1 MASSPEAA
9 RRTAAHIARW
19 ALWPVCGAI
28 AVVVTLA
35 WLGHG
40 SPSTERAATP
50 ASTSVPAAAPH
61 HERVDSGDLV
71 QAPAPTSSPVV
82 AHTAIDALARL
93 EKARA
98 NPLPPSAANA
108 SNTFDEALQH
118 AFSYPAF
125 DALDG
130 RTDAEGLIE
139 AAAWADACARSTLP
153 AQDQTLRCTDTRLRD
168 PHYADLLLRKA
179 AEAGQP
185 AAALTLASRN
195 PTQWLEIPLANDDTL
210 GEHIFTLAA
219 HGNGT
224 ALAMLTQ
231 WCAVPDACTDSQLTR
246 NTLALLQLGLYKT
259 GTSDPSQYLTGDA
272 DQQRAAVDRADALR
286 KLLKWPS

>member
-9 RRTAAHIARW
+9 KRTVAHIARW
-19 ALWPVCGAI
+19 AIWPVCGAI
-28 AVVVTLA
+28 AVAVTLA

-40 SPSTERAATP
+40 SLRTESAVTP
-50 ASTSVPAAAPH
+50 VSTSTTAAAPH
-61 HERVDSGDLV
+61 HERVDAA
-71 QAPAPTSSPVV
+71 QAAAHTSSAVV

-118 AFSYPAF
+118 ALSYPAF

-153 AQDQTLRCTDTRLRD
+153 AQDQTLRCTDARLRD
-168 PHYADLLLRKA
+168 PHYADTLLRKA

-195 PTQWLEIPLANDDTL
+195 PTQWMEVPLANDDTL

-219 HGNGT
+219 HGNAT

-231 WCAVPDACTDSQLTR
+231 WCATPDACTDSQLTR

-259 GTSDPSQYLTGDA
+259 GTSDASQYLTGNA
-272 DQQRAAVDRADALR
+272 DEQRAAVDRADALR

>member
-9 RRTAAHIARW
+9 KRTAAHIARW
-19 ALWPVCGAI
+19 AIWPVCGAI
-28 AVVVTLA
+28 AVAVTLA

-40 SPSTERAATP
+40 SLRTESAATP
-50 ASTSVPAAAPH
+50 VSTSTTAAAPH
-61 HERVDSGDLV
+61 HERVDAA
-71 QAPAPTSSPVV
+71 QPPAHTSSPVV

-118 AFSYPAF
+118 ALSYPAF

-153 AQDQTLRCTDTRLRD
+153 AQDQTLRCTDARLRD
-168 PHYADLLLRKA
+168 PHYADTLLRKA

-195 PTQWLEIPLANDDTL
+195 PTQWMEVPLANDDTL

-219 HGNGT
+219 HGNAT

-231 WCAVPDACTDSQLTR
+231 WCATPDACTDSQLTR

-259 GTSDPSQYLTGDA
+259 GTSDVSQYLTGNA
-272 DQQRAAVDRADALR
+272 DEQRAAVDRADALR

>member
-9 RRTAAHIARW
+9 KRTAAHIARW
-19 ALWPVCGAI
+19 AIWPVCGAI
-28 AVVVTLA
+28 AVAVTLA

-40 SPSTERAATP
+40 SRRTESTATP
-50 ASTSVPAAAPH
+50 VSMSTTAAAPH
-61 HERVDSGDLV
+61 HERVDSA
-71 QAPAPTSSPVV
+71 QAPTSPTSTSSQVV

-93 EKARA
+93 EKARTH
-98 NPLPPSAANA
+98 PLPPTAANA

-118 AFSYPAF
+118 ALSYPAF
-125 DALDG
+125 NALDG

-153 AQDQTLRCTDTRLRD
+153 AQDQTLRCTDARLRD

-185 AAALTLASRN
+185 AATLTLASRN
-195 PTQWLEIPLANDDTL
+195 LTQWMEIPLANDDTL

-219 HGNGT
+219 HGNST

-231 WCAVPDACTDSQLTR
+231 WCAAPDACTDSQLTR

-259 GTSDPSQYLTGDA
+259 GTSDASQYLTGNA
-272 DQQRAAVDRADALR
+272 DEQRAAVDRADALR